1 MPSDYLMSINQA
13 INYIYQ
19 NLDKSL
25 TVEEIAEQCCFS
37 KYYFNRVFKL
47 TVGQNIYSFIKK
59 IKLESAAFKLRA
71 AKNRPITTIAI
82 ESGYSPS
89 NFASAFKQYFDVS
102 ASDYRKMNDVP
113 FKDSF
118 AAVAEHIRNMKK
130 DKHAFEAI
138 SAKMRIRR
146 IEGMNLMYKR
156 VICNYTKDLKEA
168 WDLFCKEMGKQCLL
182 DKDYLFVGI
191 SYDDPLIANEDRC
204 MYDMCIA
211 VDKPT
216 SVNVHRIPSG
226 LYACYNFYD
235 KLNKFMLA
243 FNEIVSLWLPYC
255 QYKLDN
261 RPMLEIYHSEID
273 EKGNIRAE
281 ICIPIQDS

>member
-25 TVEEIAEQCCFS
+25 TVEEIAAQCCFS

-47 TVGQNIYSFIKK
+47 TVGQNIYSFIKR

-71 AKNRPITTIAI
+71 AKSRPITTIAI

-89 NFASAFKQYFDVS
+89 NFASAFKEYFGVS
-102 ASDYRKMNDVP
+102 ASVYRKTNDVP
-113 FKDSF
+113 SKDSF
-118 AAVAEHIRNMKK
+118 ATVTEHIRNLKK
-130 DKHAFEAI
+130 DEHAFEDI
-138 SAKMRIRR
+138 SAKIQIKRIA
-146 IEGMNLMYKR
+146 GMNLMYKR

-168 WDLFCKEMGKQCLL
+168 WHLFCEEMETKSLL

-191 SYDDPLIANEDRC
+191 SYDDPLITNEDHC
-204 MYDMCIA
+204 LYDMCIV

-216 SVNVHRIPSG
+216 SANVHRIPAG
-226 LYACYNFYD
+226 RYACYNFYD
-235 KLNKFMLA
+235 KLDTFILA
-243 FNEIVSLWLPYC
+243 FNEIISLWLPYC
-255 QYKLDN
+255 PYKLDN
-261 RPMLEIYHSEID
+261 RPMLEIYQSAID
-273 EKGNIRAE
+273 AQGNIQAQ
-281 ICIPIQDS
+281 ICIPLQDN